1 MMIVFN
7 ANHMPS
13 DRRPMASGA
22 RMAAPRLAGLALGLL
37 AGISAVNAAEPVA
50 ASALPAAAPAPA
62 VAPTPSADPAKQ
74 LPGAISVANI
84 DFKRGDGGSGKLIV
98 RFSGDGAVPDM
109 RSQGSQ
115 VTIDVGNAK
124 LPAELQRPLNVA
136 DFATPVQR
144 IDARSSGGGSQLVLN
159 TSGAYDTMA
168 YQTGRDYIV
177 EVVPRTAQAGN
188 RAVGAAAAKPAGG
201 VAPTSGTISGSNSVG
216 PRSYSGRPVTFN
228 FQDVPVRTV
237 LQLVAEESN
246 LNIVAAD
253 TVQGNVTLRLVNVPW
268 DQALDIVLQAK
279 GLDKRRSGNVVWVAP
294 QAEVAKYE
302 QDREDAR
309 IALDNRVDLVTEY
322 VQINYHNAAQIYK
335 ALTEAKGI
343 GGSGS
348 GGGSSN
354 TSNENGFLSSR
365 GRLVADERTNTLMIS
380 DIPKK
385 VAQMKEL
392 IKVIDRPVDQVL
404 IEARIVIANESFAR
418 DLGARF
424 GVSGQ
429 KGDVITSGTLE
440 SINNYRNTAAR
451 NDLIRQQADALTT
464 DAARFRDAGNTSKA
478 EALQDQARS
487 LLQTLT
493 NPAFLFPASLNTNLA
508 RLNPAGS
515 LAFTILGKYVDLDME
530 FSAMQ
535 TEGRGEVVS
544 NPRVVTSNQREAV
557 IRQGEEVGYVTI
569 SPQQGGNSIP
579 IPNVQFKD
587 VLMEMKVN
595 PTITNDGRVFL
606 NLDVKKDEISRYI
619 NTSIGEVPQINK
631 RNINTAVLVE
641 DGQTVVIGG
650 VYEFR
655 DRSDLQKVP
664 FLADIPFL
672 GNLFKKKS
680 RSKDKA
686 ELLIFVTPKVMKV
699 AQR

>member
-1 MMIVFN
+1 MMIVLN
-7 ANHMPS
+7 AKSMPS
-13 DRRPMASGA
+13 ARRPMASGP
-22 RMAAPRLAGLALGLL
+22 RMAGLVVGLL
-37 AGISAVNAAEPVA
+37 AGISAVHAAP
-50 ASALPAAAPAPA
+50 PAAATTAPA
-62 VAPTPSADPAKQ
+62 VQAPTVQVAPTPSNDPSKQ
-74 LPGAISVANI
+74 LPGTISVANI

-98 RFSGDGAVPDM
+98 RFNGDGALPDL
-109 RSQGSQ
+109 RNQGSE
-115 VTIDVGNAK
+115 VLVNVGNAQ
-124 LPAELQRPLNVA
+124 LPASLQRPLNVS

-144 IDARSSGGGSQLVLN
+144 VEARTSGTGTQLVLN

-168 YQTGRDYIV
+168 YQTGREYIV
-177 EVVPRTAQAGN
+177 EVVPRTAAAGN
-188 RAVGAAAAKPAGG
+188 RAVGAAGAKSAASAAGSTTGSTQPG
-201 VAPTSGTISGSNSVG
+201 VV
-216 PRSYSGRPVTFN
+216 RSYSGRPVTFN

-309 IALDNRVDLVTEY
+309 IALDNRVDLTTEY
-322 VQINYHNAAQIYK
+322 IQINYHNAAQIYK

-343 GGSGS
+343 GGSGGGGES
-348 GGGSSN
+348 GGGN
-354 TSNENGFLSSR
+354 NENGFLSPR

-385 VAQMKEL
+385 VVQMKEL
-392 IKVIDRPVDQVL
+392 IRVIDRPVDQVL
-404 IEARIVIANESFAR
+404 IEARIVIATESFAR

-440 SINNYRNTAAR
+440 SINNYRNTTAK
-451 NDLIRQQADALTT
+451 NELIRDQASKLTADADL
-464 DAARFRDAGNTSKA
+464 FRVSDPAKATS
-478 EALQDQARS
+478 LLDQARS
-487 LLQTLT
+487 LLQTMT
-493 NPAFLFPASLNTNLA
+493 NPAFLFPASLNSNVGIA
-508 RLNPAGS
+508 NPAGA
-515 LAFTILGKYVDLDME
+515 LAFTILGKWVNLDME
-530 FSAMQ
+530 FTAMQ

-557 IRQGEEVGYVTI
+557 ISQGQEVGYVTI
-569 SPQQGGNSIP
+569 SPQQGGNSVP

-606 NLDVKKDEISRYI
+606 NMNVKKDEIEGFI
-619 NTSIGEVPQINK
+619 DTSIGQVPQINK

-655 DRSDLQKVP
+655 DRTDLSKVP

-680 RSKDKA
+680 RSKEKA

-699 AQR
+699 TQR